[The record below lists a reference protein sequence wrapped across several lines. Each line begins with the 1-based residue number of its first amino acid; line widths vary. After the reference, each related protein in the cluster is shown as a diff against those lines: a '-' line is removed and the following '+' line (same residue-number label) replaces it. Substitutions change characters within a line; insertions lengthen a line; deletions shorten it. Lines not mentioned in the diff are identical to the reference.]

1 MKRMFILLL
10 SVSLLVLVITPDI
23 SQAQLRGK
31 ELYDSWNRLNLTTTE
46 GTSRVTWLPDGMG
59 YLESEVDTTTDI
71 RLFYKVDPVDQSRS
85 LLFDRE
91 TEESIVS
98 EYNRLTG
105 ESESGLPFTSFRY
118 IFDGNGIRFSV
129 RGTGEF
135 VYRFTEKQ
143 MIKLLE
149 PRSEIA
155 GWMPHR
161 SSRQLQSGSH
171 SPDFKKIAYVKGF
184 DIYVLDS
191 ETGREEQLTT
201 GGTEEI
207 MNGRTD
213 WVYPEELGQSTAF
226 WWSPDGKMIAY
237 LQFDQSTEYHYPLLH
252 EINLE
257 TRNEAEHYRFE
268 TMLEI
273 ERYPKAGEPNA
284 TVKLFVADV
293 ATKKSVEVETNSSP
307 DIYIIKIEWLNDGS
321 ELTFQRL
328 NRFQNKLELIGVNP
342 ETGRVRTILVE
353 EEDCF
358 IRTHNHFRQLSDG
371 KHFTWSSE
379 RTGWRHLYM
388 YDLQGNLVKQLTS
401 GEWEVSGISCIDEK
415 NQYIYFST
423 SMKEGLESHFC
434 RVKFD
439 GTGFE
444 RLTTA
449 EGSHSVSIDPAGKY
463 YIDSYSSMTAPST
476 ANMHESNGKL
486 IRNMVTSIINTETI
500 EEHGIEMPELVFF
513 KAADN
518 VTVLHGILY
527 KPAGFDPAK
536 KYPLLV
542 SVYGGPSGG
551 VRNSFQLT
559 SSLNRLAQLGYMV
572 LKQDNRGT
580 TNRGKKYLTET
591 YLKFGQVEIDDQAAG
606 VKQITQRPYI
616 DGSRVGMYGGSYG
629 GYSTCMSLLRYPD
642 VYHVGVA
649 RSSVTDWRSYDTIY
663 TERYMRTPQ
672 ANPDG
677 YEKGSAMTYAD
688 NLKGKLL
695 IVHGLIDNNVH
706 VGNTIHLVDAL
717 QRAGKEFDLMIY
729 PENRHGIGGY
739 HGSHLSKL
747 QMSYFLKHLKP
758 EGWEETLKTIW

>member
-1 MKRMFILLL
+1 MKRIFILLL
-10 SVSLLVLVITPDI
+10 TVSLLVLVIAPDI

-31 ELYDSWNRLNLTTTE
+31 ELYDSWNSLNLTTTE
-46 GTSRVTWLPDGMG
+46 GSSRVTWLPEGMG
-59 YLESEVDTTTDI
+59 YLESEADPETGV
-71 RLFYKVDPVDQSRS
+71 RVFYKVDPIDQSRS
-85 LLFDRE
+85 PLFDKE

-105 ESESGLPFTSFRY
+105 KSESGLPFTSFRY
-118 IFDGNGIRFSV
+118 FNGANGIRFSV
-129 RGTGEF
+129 RDTGEF
-135 VYRFTEKQ
+135 VYWFKEKQ

-149 PRSEIA
+149 PRSEVA
-155 GWMPHR
+155 GWIPH
-161 SSRQLQSGSH
+161 SGSRQLRTGSH
-171 SPDFKKIAYVKGF
+171 SPDFKKIAYVKAY

-191 ETGREEQLTT
+191 ETGREERLTT
-201 GGTEEI
+201 GGTEGI

-213 WVYPEELGQSTAF
+213 WVYPEELGQRDAF
-226 WWSPDGKMIAY
+226 WWSPDGMMIAY
-237 LQFDQSTEYHYPLLH
+237 LQFDQRAEYKYPILH

-257 TRNEAEHYRFE
+257 TRSEAEHYRFE
-268 TMLEI
+268 SQLEI
-273 ERYPKAGEPNA
+273 ESYPKAGEPNA

-293 ATKKSVEVETNSSP
+293 ASKKSVEVETNSSP
-307 DIYIIKIEWLNDGS
+307 DIYITKIEWLNDGS

-328 NRFQNKLELIGVNP
+328 NRFQNRLELRAADP
-342 ETGRVRTILVE
+342 KTGRVRTILME
-353 EEDCF
+353 EEECF
-358 IRTHNHFRQLSDG
+358 IKLHSNFRQLSDG

-379 RTGWRHLYM
+379 RTSWNHLYM
-388 YDLQGNLVKQLTS
+388 YDLQGNLVKQLTD
-401 GEWEVSGISCIDEK
+401 GEWEVSGISCIDEENK
-415 NQYIYFST
+415 YIYFST
-423 SMKEGLESHFC
+423 SMKDGLESHFC

-444 RLTTA
+444 QLTTA

-463 YIDSYSSMTAPST
+463 YTDSYSSITTPSM
-476 ANMHESNGKL
+476 ANLHESNGKL
-486 IRNMVTSIINTETI
+486 IRNMSKTTLDTEKMK
-500 EEHGIEMPELVFF
+500 ELGLELPELVIF
-513 KAADN
+513 KAADGE
-518 VTVLHGILY
+518 TDLHAILY
-527 KPAGFDPAK
+527 KPAQYDINK

-542 SVYGGPSGG
+542 TVYGGPSGG
-551 VRNSFQLT
+551 VRNSFST
-559 SSLNRLAQLGYMV
+559 GNRLAQLGYMV

-616 DGSRVGMYGGSYG
+616 DGSRVGIYGGSYG
-629 GYSTCMSLLRYPD
+629 GYSTCMALLRYPD
-642 VYHVGVA
+642 VFHVGVA

-695 IVHGLIDNNVH
+695 MVHGLIDNNVH
-706 VGNTIHLVDAL
+706 IGNTIHLADAL

-739 HGSHLSKL
+739 HGTHLNNL